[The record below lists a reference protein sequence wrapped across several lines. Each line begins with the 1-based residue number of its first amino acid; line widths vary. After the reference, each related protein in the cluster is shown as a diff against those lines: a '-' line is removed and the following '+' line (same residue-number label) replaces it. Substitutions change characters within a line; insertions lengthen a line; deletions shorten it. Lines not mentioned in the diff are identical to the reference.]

1 MENKGSLLRCIP
13 AMMLVI
19 AGHFYWR
26 RLSTVFPTISSC
38 QFECCIANYSFF
50 KIYLIG
56 AAAVVSHRFLL
67 VFTIIFFLLVFFFI
81 FCYWYLLFLFSFFFF
96 CCLISSTSLWL
107 LLLLL
112 LPLWLWLLSSYVFLL
127 FASIVLPFID
137 DMNNRL
143 SGGKVPLLYCCC

>member
-67 VFTIIFFLLVFFFI
+67 VFTIIFFLLVFF
-81 FCYWYLLFLFSFFFF
+81 LFFATDICFFFF
-96 CCLISSTSLWL
+96 LFFF
-107 LLLLL
+107 
-112 LPLWLWLLSSYVFLL
+112 LLSY
-127 FASIVLPFID
+127 IVNVVMVVTVVIVAVVVMVIVILCFSSF
-137 DMNNRL
+137 RL
-143 SGGKVPLLYCCC
+143 HRITFYWWYE